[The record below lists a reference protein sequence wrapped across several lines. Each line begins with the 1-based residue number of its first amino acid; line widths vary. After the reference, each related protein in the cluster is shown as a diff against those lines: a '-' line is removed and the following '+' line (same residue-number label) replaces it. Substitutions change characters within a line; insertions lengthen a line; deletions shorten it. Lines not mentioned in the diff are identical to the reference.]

1 MDKKEQCI
9 LALILIGI
17 GSIYFAANLTNFNMD
32 RIFWPLVFILA
43 GGVMVFRPQFL
54 RLDPGVKLA
63 FVRELDLDGNWIV
76 EEKQYLNFVGE
87 FDFDM
92 READIPVGET
102 VIRMSGFVNEVKMW
116 LPEDVGVRVDTSAF
130 VTEAR
135 PFGEEKTT
143 FILNGLHYQT
153 DEYEQAERKVRL
165 EMNCFVADVKLK

>member
-1 MDKKEQCI
+1 MDKKEQRI

-43 GGVMVFRPQFL
+43 GGVLVFRPQFF
-54 RLDPGVKLA
+54 RLNPEVKLG
-63 FVRELDLDGNWIV
+63 FVRELDLDGNWTV

-87 FDFDM
+87 FDLDM

-102 VIRMSGFVNEVKMW
+102 VIRMSGFVNEVKMR
-116 LPEDVGVRVDTSAF
+116 LPEDVGVCLDTAAF
-130 VTEAR
+130 VTEAQ
-135 PFGEEKTT
+135 PFTDEKTT
-143 FILNGLHYQT
+143 YIMNGLHYKT

-165 EMNCFVADVKLK
+165 EMNCFVADVKLR